1 MNLRPLVLILPKI
14 YGYAMIFKETNNEL
28 ISFCMDYEK
37 LLEQHKTIWNNIE
50 NLKNIE
56 LITLTVSDDRY
67 IKS

>member
-1 MNLRPLVLILPKI
+1 
-14 YGYAMIFKETNNEL
+14 
-28 ISFCMDYEK
+28 MDYEK

-56 LITLTVSDDRY
+56 LIALTVFDDRY

>member
-1 MNLRPLVLILPKI
+1 
-14 YGYAMIFKETNNEL
+14 MIFKEANNKL

>member
-1 MNLRPLVLILPKI
+1 MNLRPLILVLPKI
-14 YGYAMIFKETNNEL
+14 CGYVMIFKETNNKL
-28 ISFCMDYEK
+28 ISFCMNYEK

-56 LITLTVSDDRY
+56 LISLTVFDDRY